1 MATSEEELCLPFL
14 RGLWRDFEQLVQD
27 DSAVVIW
34 SWLIIF
40 PVFSFITCRNYM
52 DLFVSGVYLHLCV
65 LPHYAQNLHT
75 GTDGRAG
82 QKDTQKL

>member
-65 LPHYAQNLHT
+65 LPH
-75 GTDGRAG
+75 
-82 QKDTQKL
+82 